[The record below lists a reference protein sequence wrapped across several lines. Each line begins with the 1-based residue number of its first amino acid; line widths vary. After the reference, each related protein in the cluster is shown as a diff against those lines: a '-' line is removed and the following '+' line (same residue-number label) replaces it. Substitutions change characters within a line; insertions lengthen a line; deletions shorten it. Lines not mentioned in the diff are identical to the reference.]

1 MRNDL
6 KLQDN
11 KMLPFRHL
19 YVSFN
24 TLKTIKDVKKKRKKN
39 LQRDPFQFTR
49 DFGFHPMLET
59 VVKYRIALRVF
70 VTR

>member
-24 TLKTIKDVKKKRKKN
+24 TLKTIKDVKKKEKKIFNVTRFN
-39 LQRDPFQFTR
+39 LQ
-49 DFGFHPMLET
+49 ET
-59 VVKYRIALRVF
+59 LVS
-70 VTR
+70 TPC